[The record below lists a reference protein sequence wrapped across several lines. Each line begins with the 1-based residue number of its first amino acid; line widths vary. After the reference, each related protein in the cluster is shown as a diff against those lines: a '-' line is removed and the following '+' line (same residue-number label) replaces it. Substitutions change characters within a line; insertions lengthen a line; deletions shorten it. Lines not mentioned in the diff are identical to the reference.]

1 MKKNVIKFGLIAGL
15 IASVWMVGS
24 IAWCHETGTYEGNM
38 ILGFASM
45 IIAFAVMFP
54 AVKSYRDNQN
64 NGIIT
69 FGEAFKLAF
78 FIALIGSSM
87 YVAAWLID
95 YYFFIPDFM
104 ERFSHQLIEK
114 AQHSG
119 KSAGEIAAKIKEV
132 NSMKHIYD
140 SIFGIILY
148 TYMEILPVGIIIAL
162 ITALI
167 LKRKTKNPSMVAVA

>member
-1 MKKNVIKFGLIAGL
+1 MKKTVIKFGLIAGL
-15 IASVWMVGS
+15 IASAWMVGS

-38 ILGFASM
+38 IMGFASM
-45 IIAFAVMFP
+45 IIAFSLMFP
-54 AVKSYRDNQN
+54 AIKNYRDKQN
-64 NGIIT
+64 NGVIS
-69 FGEAFKLAF
+69 FGKAFKMAF

-104 ERFSHQLIEK
+104 ERFSQQLIQK

-119 KSAGEIAAKIKEV
+119 ASAAEIAAKIKEI
-132 NSMKHIYD
+132 NSMKSIYD
-140 SIFGIILY
+140 SVFGVILY

-167 LKRKTKNPSMVAVA
+167 LKRKTNSGNVAVA